1 MNLYKYR
8 AVRTALSRMLSRLWT
23 FIVKRLFNV
32 SMGQGSVIYW
42 KSPID
47 IHKGCKLSVGR
58 GSEIGRTRRGY
69 HCGMPFPTTLLLDGD
84 ASSIMIGDNCRING
98 AYIHAKKGI
107 RIGDNCVIAAGVN
120 IIDSNGHV
128 VNSSN
133 RTIGRDNP
141 IEITI
146 GNNVWIGMNC
156 TILKGSVIGDNCVI
170 AAGSVVKGSFPENC
184 IIQGNPAEKIND
196 IELV

>member
-1 MNLYKYR
+1 MQK
-8 AVRTALSRMLSRLWT
+8 
-23 FIVKRLFNV
+23 KR
-32 SMGQGSVIYW
+32 
-42 KSPID
+42 
-47 IHKGCKLSVGR
+47 
-58 GSEIGRTRRGY
+58 
-69 HCGMPFPTTLLLDGD
+69 
-84 ASSIMIGDNCRING
+84 
-98 AYIHAKKGI
+98 I

-141 IEITI
+141 VEITI